1 MTWNEAI
8 VVLLA
13 GLQTKIA
20 MQNAIALHRDCRT
33 GSMGRVSPVAW
44 EKGQFVYKFLVAMF
58 AFLTLYATPAV
69 AAPDGAPMPDAAPM
83 KVAIVGLVHGHVDGF
98 LKGGALTPAGG
109 ILNRPDVQLVGIV
122 EPRRDLFDA
131 YAQRYH
137 LPVSLYFRSIQELVA
152 QAHPQAILVFTAPS
166 EHRRVIEES
175 AALGVHVMVEKP
187 LTTSYKDA
195 LAIADAAQ
203 RGRIHVLVDLETTWY
218 PSNTEAFHL
227 LHQGALGEIVKT
239 VIRDGHQGPQLINV
253 PPEFLAFLNDPK
265 QNGGGALYDFGCY
278 GANLMTWL
286 MDGEAPVSVTAVTKQ
301 LQPHLYP
308 NVDNEA
314 EIILNYKNALSII
327 QASWNWPFGVKQ
339 MDLYGRTGYIKAIES
354 ERIEIRIQGDDAPQ
368 NGKGQALK
376 APYDDSLHYLVAVVN
391 GDIQEGD
398 SLSSLKNNV
407 LVSEILDAARQSA
420 QTGKT
425 V

>member
-1 MTWNEAI
+1 M
-8 VVLLA
+8 
-13 GLQTKIA
+13 
-20 MQNAIALHRDCRT
+20 
-33 GSMGRVSPVAW
+33 
-44 EKGQFVYKFLVAMF
+44 YKFVVVMF
-58 AFLTLYATPAV
+58 AFLILLAKSVV
-69 AAPDGAPMPDAAPM
+69 AAPDGAPMPDSAPM

-131 YAQRYH
+131 CAQRYH
-137 LPVSLYFRSIQELVA
+137 LPASLYFHSIQELVS
-152 QAHPQAILVFTAPS
+152 QTHPQAILVFTAPS

-187 LTTSYKDA
+187 LATSYKDA

-203 RGRIHVLVDLETTWY
+203 RGHIHVLVDFETTWY
-218 PSNTEAFHL
+218 ASNSEAFHL
-227 LHQGALGEIVKT
+227 LHQGALGAIVKT

-286 MDGEAPVSVTAVTKQ
+286 MDGEAPISVTAVTKQ
-301 LQPHLYP
+301 LQPNLYP
-308 NVDNEA
+308 NVDDEA
-314 EIILNYKNALSII
+314 EIILNYKNAVSVI
-327 QASWNWPFGVKQ
+327 QASWNWPFSMKQ
-339 MDLYGRTGYIKAIES
+339 MDLYGRTGYVKAIDS

-368 NGKGQALK
+368 NGKGQVLK
-376 APYDDSLHYLVAVVN
+376 APYDDSLHYLIAVVN

-420 QTGKT
+420 QSGKT
-425 V
+425 VGLPLPK

>member
-83 KVAIVGLVHGHVDGF
+83 KVAIVGLVHGHVEGF

-122 EPRRDLFDA
+122 EPDEKLFYS

-137 LPVSLYFRSIQELVA
+137 LPSSLHFRSIQEMV
-152 QAHPQAILVFTAPS
+152 QRTHPRAVLVFTAPS
-166 EHRRVIEES
+166 EHRRVIEEC

-187 LTTSYKDA
+187 LAISYKDA
-195 LAIADAAQ
+195 LAIQDAAH
-203 RGRIHVLVDLETTWY
+203 RGKIHVLVNLETSWY
-218 PSNTEAFHL
+218 SSNSEAFNL
-227 LHQGALGEIVKT
+227 LKQGVLGPIVKT
-239 VIRDGHQGPQLINV
+239 VFRDGHAGPKRIGV
-253 PPEFLAFLNDPK
+253 PPEFLSFLIDPK
-265 QNGGGALYDFGCY
+265 QNGAGALFDFGCY

-286 MDGEAPVSVTAVTKQ
+286 MDGETPLSVTAVTKQ
-301 LQPHLYP
+301 LQPNLYP
-308 NVDNEA
+308 QVDDEA
-314 EIILNYKNALSII
+314 DIILNYKNAVAII

-339 MDLYGRTGYIKAIES
+339 MDVYGRTGFA
-354 ERIEIRIQGDDAPQ
+354 
-368 NGKGQALK
+368 
-376 APYDDSLHYLVAVVN
+376 
-391 GDIQEGD
+391 
-398 SLSSLKNNV
+398 
-407 LVSEILDAARQSA
+407 
-420 QTGKT
+420 KT
-425 V
+425 

>member
-1 MTWNEAI
+1 
-8 VVLLA
+8 
-13 GLQTKIA
+13 
-20 MQNAIALHRDCRT
+20 
-33 GSMGRVSPVAW
+33 
-44 EKGQFVYKFLVAMF
+44 VYKFVLVMF
-58 AFLTLYATPAV
+58 AFLTLHTKSAV
-69 AAPDGAPMPDAAPM
+69 AAPDGAPM

-137 LPVSLYFRSIQELVA
+137 LPASLYFRGIQEMVS
-152 QAHPQAILVFTAPS
+152 QTHPQAVIVFTAPS

-187 LTTSYKDA
+187 LATSYKDA

-203 RGRIHVLVDLETTWY
+203 RGHIHVLIDFETTWY
-218 PSNTEAFHL
+218 ASNSEAFHL
-227 LHQGALGEIVKT
+227 LHQGALGAIVKT
-239 VIRDGHQGPQLINV
+239 IIRDGHQGPQLINV

-286 MDGEAPVSVTAVTKQ
+286 MDGEAPISVTAVTKQ
-301 LQPHLYP
+301 LQPDLYP
-308 NVDNEA
+308 NVDDEA
-314 EIILNYKNALSII
+314 EIILNYKSAVSII

-339 MDLYGRTGYIKAIES
+339 MDLYGRTGYIKAIDS
-354 ERIEIRIQGDDAPQ
+354 ERIEIRIQGDDVSQ
-368 NGKGQALK
+368 NAKGQALK
-376 APYDDSLHYLVAVVN
+376 APNDDSLHYLVAVVN

-407 LVSEILDAARQSA
+407 LVSEILDAARRSA
-420 QTGKT
+420 QSGKT
-425 V
+425 VGLPLPK